1 MANKGRNPNTDEISL
16 WQKMT
21 QGIKAWQN
29 APASTDSKSVVQTNK
44 DKGRKTDSPLLDAS
58 LNITKK
64 PVQRLGGTNGLD
76 RRTKDKLN
84 KGKMRIEARIDLH
97 GKTQSQAQ
105 TDLISFIT
113 GAYNARKRC
122 VLVVTGKG
130 SRDIEDTG
138 LVSERSHRGILRA
151 RLPEWIYA
159 PPLGAM
165 VLSHS
170 TATSRDGGSGAF
182 YVYLKNK
189 NKN

>member
-29 APASTDSKSVVQTNK
+29 APASTNSEPIGQTNK
-44 DKGRKTDSPLLDAS
+44 NKGRKPDSPLLDAS
-58 LNITKK
+58 LNIPKK

-76 RRTKDKLN
+76 RRTKDKLS

-97 GKTQSQAQ
+97 GKTQAQAQ

-130 SRDIEDTG
+130 SRDIEDSG

-159 PPLGAM
+159 QPLGAM

-170 TATSRDGGSGAF
+170 TATPRDGGSGAF

-189 NKN
+189 GKN